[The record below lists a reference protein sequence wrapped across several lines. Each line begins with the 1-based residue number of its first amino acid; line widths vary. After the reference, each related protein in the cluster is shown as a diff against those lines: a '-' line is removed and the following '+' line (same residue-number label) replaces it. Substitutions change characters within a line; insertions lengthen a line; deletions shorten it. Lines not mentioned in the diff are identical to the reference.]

1 MRTSLCVLLLC
12 GGLLLGGC
20 ASGQQ
25 AGSSAASM
33 LAAPASGTAWRV
45 VGGGGSVS
53 AQGSVPPGAPV
64 ISVDGS
70 GAIRA
75 SLPASAETQQAA
87 PALAPDAFGVIQIRN
102 AR

>member
-1 MRTSLCVLLLC
+1 MRTHLSALVLG

-33 LAAPASGTAWRV
+33 IAAPASGTAWRV
-45 VGGGGSVS
+45 VGGAGAVG
-53 AQGSVPPGAPV
+53 AQGALAPGAPV

-75 SLPASAETQQAA
+75 SIPASAETQQAS
-87 PALAPDAFGVIQIRN
+87 PALAPESFGVLQIRN

>member
-1 MRTSLCVLLLC
+1 MRTSLTALVLG

-25 AGSSAASM
+25 AGSSASSM
-33 LAAPASGTAWRV
+33 IAAPASGAAWRV
-45 VGGGGSVS
+45 VGGGGSVN
-53 AQGSVPPGAPV
+53 AQGTLPAGAPA

-75 SLPASAETQQAA
+75 SIPASAETQQAA
-87 PALAPDAFGVIQIRN
+87 PALSPESFGVLQIRN

>member
-1 MRTSLCVLLLC
+1 MRTHLFALVLG

-25 AGSSAASM
+25 AGSSASSM
-33 LAAPASGTAWRV
+33 IAAPVSGAAWRV
-45 VGGGGSVS
+45 VGAGGSVN
-53 AQGSVPPGAPV
+53 AQGTLPAGAPV

-70 GAIRA
+70 GSIRA
-75 SLPASAETQQAA
+75 SIPASAETQQAA
-87 PALAPDAFGVIQIRN
+87 PALAPENFGVIQIRN